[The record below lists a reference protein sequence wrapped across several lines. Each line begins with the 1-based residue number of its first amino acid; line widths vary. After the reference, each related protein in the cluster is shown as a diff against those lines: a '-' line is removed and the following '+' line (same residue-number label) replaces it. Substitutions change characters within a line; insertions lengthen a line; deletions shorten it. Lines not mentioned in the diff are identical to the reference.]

1 MAGSISSTGIGSGL
15 DVNQI
20 VTSLMTLEQRPLK
33 LLQDHASTTQSQLSA
48 YGSVTSQVSALGDV
62 ATRLSDAANWKPL
75 RVDSTDTTKVLGTV
89 SAAAQAG
96 NHVVQVQ
103 QLAQGQALAS
113 TPYAQTSTVVGT
125 GTLTLATG
133 TTVGGVFTPGSAAP
147 VVITIGEGNK
157 TLSGVRDAINAAQ
170 TGVTASIVTSGAGS
184 QLVLR
189 TAEGAASSV
198 RLTVSDDDGNN
209 TNSAGLSALAW
220 DPAAAVGA
228 GRNLSQTQAAQ
239 DAKFTL
245 DSLDLTSATNSPQ
258 GLIDGLTLTF
268 KQVTTGPV
276 SVSVTTDTMVVQK
289 NVNDFVNAY
298 NSMNQLM
305 RSQLKAATNGAG
317 SGGPLQADATALA
330 VLTSL
335 RTVLATS
342 VSGAGGLGGLNAAG
356 IELQRD
362 GSLKINSTRLTP
374 LLSTPAKL
382 SQLFSQPQSGSDT
395 SSSGL
400 AVRLRQWATAL
411 TGSSGKLTGR
421 SDGLQNTLTAIQRK
435 EDDENN
441 KLTRTEARLRAQYQN
456 LDTVMGK
463 LNAQLKQVT
472 AAFTTTTNNA

>member
-1 MAGSISSTGIGSGL
+1 MAASISSTGIGSGL

-20 VTSLMTLEQRPLK
+20 VTSLMTLEQRPLT
-33 LLQDHASTTQSQLSA
+33 LLQGHASTTQAQLSA
-48 YGSVTSQVSALGDV
+48 YGSITSQVSALGDV
-62 ATRLSDAANWKPL
+62 ATRLANPANWKPL
-75 RVDSTDTTKVLGTV
+75 RVDSTDAASVLGTA

-113 TPYAQTSTVVGT
+113 APYAQASTAVGA
-125 GTLTLATG
+125 GSLTLETG
-133 TTVGGVFTPGSAAP
+133 TTVGSVFTPGSAAP

-157 TLSGVRDAINAAQ
+157 TLSGIRDVINAAQ

-189 TAEGAASSV
+189 TADGAASSV
-198 RLTVSDDDGNN
+198 RLSASDADGNH
-209 TNSAGLSALAW
+209 TDSAGLSALAW

-245 DSLDLTSATNSPQ
+245 DSLALTSASNSPQ
-258 GLIDGLTLTF
+258 GLIDGLSLTF
-268 KQVTTGPV
+268 KQVTSGPV
-276 SVSVTTDTMVVQK
+276 SVSVTTDAMVVQK
-289 NVNDFVNAY
+289 NVNDFVSAY
-298 NSMNQLM
+298 NGVNQLM
-305 RSQLKAATNGAG
+305 QAQLKAATSGAG

-335 RTVLATS
+335 RAVLASS
-342 VSGAGGLGGLNAAG
+342 VSGAGGLGGLSAAG
-356 IELQRD
+356 IELQRN
-362 GSLKINSTRLTP
+362 GSLTVNSTRLTP
-374 LLSTPAKL
+374 LLSTPGRL
-382 SQLFSQPQSGSDT
+382 SQLFSQAQSGGDT
-395 SSSGL
+395 SSSGI

-411 TGSSGKLTGR
+411 TGSTGKLTSRTG
-421 SDGLQNTLTAIQRK
+421 GLQHTLTAIQHK
-435 EDDENN
+435 EDDESA

-472 AAFTTTTNNA
+472 AAFGTTTNNA